1 MIGYVLWVMLA
12 YLAKR
17 GGGGIEAAGQSF
29 LEVAVSYLVARV
41 FFKTPQQV
49 VRLLLIVGVLI
60 AILGLLAIPEA
71 ISHQRYLHNIPRMV
85 TGIIYDMQADI
96 RLGLL
101 RAASTFENPILFG
114 LFSATFL
121 SLVWY
126 STLSLGARVALV
138 AGIALSTFLSLSS
151 AAILLLVMQI
161 FLIMAEHASRRI
173 PRRAPMILGMILM
186 MVVLIETFSNRGV
199 VRLIASK
206 LTFNPHTGYYRLLQ
220 WEYSIDDVYAN
231 PMFGIKFENWT
242 RPFWMTDSI
251 DNNWLFMA
259 MNSGVP
265 AVFII
270 FVVMG
275 LLAFRM
281 YKRRKT
287 MQDAVLRSLLLG
299 WIIGMSALFLGGW
312 TVALFG
318 KMLPAFFFLI
328 GLGAAL
334 VQMPD
339 TADAEDGEVS
349 DPPPQQTGRRHSR
362 FATTPGRR
370 MPTRMVQK
378 PAVATRAARP
388 IGSTGSARTPNRFDK
403 A

>member
-1 MIGYVLWVMLA
+1 MAHQIGYVALPGVVLAYILILLLPIEMSFYLGPLLITPTRLFLVLAAFPLVGMLFRNEKLRIIDWMMIGYVLWVMLA
-12 YLAKR
+12 YLVKR
-17 GGGGIEAAGQSF
+17 GGSGIEAAGQSF

-161 FLIMAEHASRRI
+161 FLIMAEHALS
-173 PRRAPMILGMILM
+173 
-186 MVVLIETFSNRGV
+186 LIH
-199 VRLIASK
+199 I
-206 LTFNPHTGYYRLLQ
+206 
-220 WEYSIDDVYAN
+220 
-231 PMFGIKFENWT
+231 
-242 RPFWMTDSI
+242 
-251 DNNWLFMA
+251 
-259 MNSGVP
+259 
-265 AVFII
+265 
-270 FVVMG
+270 
-275 LLAFRM
+275 
-281 YKRRKT
+281 
-287 MQDAVLRSLLLG
+287 
-299 WIIGMSALFLGGW
+299 
-312 TVALFG
+312 
-318 KMLPAFFFLI
+318 
-328 GLGAAL
+328 
-334 VQMPD
+334 
-339 TADAEDGEVS
+339 
-349 DPPPQQTGRRHSR
+349 
-362 FATTPGRR
+362 
-370 MPTRMVQK
+370 
-378 PAVATRAARP
+378 
-388 IGSTGSARTPNRFDK
+388 
-403 A
+403 